1 MLNQVESLK
10 SFLLQS
16 VRSTDKMQASRKE
29 RHLPEGIKK
38 PMEVALKLLV
48 EEGIITIKESRDIQ
62 TIIDFRNEIGHSI
75 HNLTSDISFR
85 QNWHYSSPAYDYGAL
100 QRLQK
105 YRNKIERGMSKKFWL
120 IASPRDVIF
129 EETGQVY
136 EEELRRLRK
145 KIARQYAKEHRN

>member
-1 MLNQVESLK
+1 MLHHVESLK

-16 VRSTDKMQASRKE
+16 VRSTDKMQANKKE

-38 PMEVALKLLV
+38 PMEVALELLV
-48 EEGIITIKESRDIQ
+48 EEGIITIRESRDIQ
-62 TIIDFRNEIGHSI
+62 AIIDFRNEIVHSI

-85 QNWHYSSPAYDYGAL
+85 QNWHYSSPAYDYDAL

-105 YRNKIERGMSKKFWL
+105 YRNKIERGMNKNFWL

-129 EETGQVY
+129 EETEKVY
-136 EEELRRLRK
+136 EEELHRLRK